1 MIAIKE
7 LTVADAA
14 GLAVLDRVSLDIG
27 PGERVGI
34 VGESGAGKTTLAL
47 AMVGAVRP
55 GLRVV
60 DGTVLVDGRD
70 ALMLRGAAL
79 RELRRHVVSYLHQD
93 PSSALTP
100 TMRVRG
106 QIAEL
111 SGDGS
116 LPAIGARLAALGL
129 PDDRRFLR
137 RYPHQLS
144 GGQQQRLA
152 LARATAGSPRV
163 LILDEPTTGLDPEAR
178 LRALEAID
186 ALARERG
193 LSLVMVTHDLPAAAA
208 LCDRVAVLCGGTLV
222 EQGPVIDVLE
232 NPAAPYT
239 RELVRAFPRI
249 PDVVPAARVNAN
261 VPSEPGSPL
270 APPVLRVQD
279 LAASHRDGRIRRTVV
294 SGISF
299 EAGPG
304 ECVALL
310 GLSGSGKSTIARCVA
325 GFHHPDTGIVE
336 LAGHRLAPD
345 IRDRTVDERRRIQM
359 VAQHSTG
366 SFNPARTIGDA
377 LARPLRLLHGM
388 NAEQAHQRAL
398 SLLDAVGLPGRLA
411 GRHPGELSGGQCQ
424 RAAIARALAAEP
436 SVLICDEMTSNL
448 DAKVQADILDLVAD
462 LRADLRIAVLLIT
475 HDLGV
480 LARAA
485 DRVLILEDGRLRQ
498 PGEAGHILATY
509 AHPVGERI
517 GASVAGS

>member
-1 MIAIKE
+1 VITIEE
-7 LTVADAA
+7 LSVADAA
-14 GLAVLDRVSLDIG
+14 GLPILDRVSLDIG
-27 PGERVGI
+27 PGERVGV

-47 AMVGAVRP
+47 ALVGAVRP

-60 DGTVLVDGRD
+60 GGAVLVDGLD
-70 ALMLRGAAL
+70 ALSLRGRAL
-79 RELRRHVVSYLHQD
+79 RDLRRHVVSYLHQD

-111 SGDGS
+111 SADRS
-116 LPAIGARLAALGL
+116 LTAIGARLTALGL
-129 PDDRRFLR
+129 PGDRRFSR

-152 LARATAGSPRV
+152 LARATAGAPKV
-163 LILDEPTTGLDPEAR
+163 LILDEPTTGLDPAAR
-178 LRALEAID
+178 RRALEAID

-208 LCDRVAVLCGGTLV
+208 LCDRVAVLRGGTLV
-222 EQGPVIDVLE
+222 EQGPVTDVLE
-232 NPAAPYT
+232 NPTAPYT

-249 PDVVPAARVNAN
+249 PDVLPAARVEAESDTALSASRP
-261 VPSEPGSPL
+261 VP
-270 APPVLRVQD
+270 VVRVQG
-279 LAASHRDGRIRRTVV
+279 LAASHRDGRRRRTVV

-325 GFHHPDTGIVE
+325 GLHRPDVGTVE
-336 LAGHRLAPD
+336 LDGHLVAPD
-345 IRDRTVDERRRIQM
+345 VRDRAVDERRRIQM

-388 NAEQAHQRAL
+388 DGEQAHQRTI
-398 SLLDAVGLPGRLA
+398 SLLDAVGLAARLA
-411 GRHPGELSGGQCQ
+411 ERRPGELSGGQCQ

>member
-1 MIAIKE
+1 MIAVEE

-14 GLAVLDRVSLDIG
+14 GLTILDRVSLDIR

-55 GLRVV
+55 GLRVI
-60 DGTVLVDGRD
+60 DGAVLVDGRD
-70 ALMLRGAAL
+70 ALALRGAAL
-79 RELRRHVVSYLHQD
+79 RDLRRHVVSYLHQD

-116 LPAIGARLAALGL
+116 LPAVAARLAALGL

-152 LARATAGSPRV
+152 LARATAGSPRA

-178 LRALEAID
+178 RRALEAID
-186 ALARERG
+186 ARERG

-208 LCDRVAVLCGGTLV
+208 LCDRVAVLRGGVLV
-222 EQGPVIDVLE
+222 EQGPAIDVLE

-249 PDVVPAARVNAN
+249 PDVVPAAHAAANA
-261 VPSEPGSPL
+261 PSDSGSPL
-270 APPVLRVQD
+270 AEPVLRVRD
-279 LAASHRDGRIRRTVV
+279 LAASHRDGRSRRTVV

-299 EAGPG
+299 EAAPG

-325 GFHHPDTGIVE
+325 GFHRPDAGTVE
-336 LAGHRLAPD
+336 LAGRRVALD
-345 IRDRTVDERRRIQM
+345 IRDRTVDERRRVQM
-359 VAQHSTG
+359 VAQHSSG

-388 NAEQAHQRAL
+388 TAEQAHQRTL

-411 GRHPGELSGGQCQ
+411 ARRPGELSGGQCQ
-424 RAAIARALAAEP
+424 RAAIARALAADP

-448 DAKVQADILDLVAD
+448 DAKVQADILDLVAG
-462 LRADLRIAVLLIT
+462 LRADLRVAVLLIT

-485 DRVLILEDGRLRQ
+485 DRVLVLEHGRLRD
-498 PGEAGHILATY
+498 PDEAGHVLATY
-509 AHPVGERI
+509 AHPLPERI
-517 GASVAGS
+517 GAAVTGS

>member
-1 MIAIKE
+1 MIAVEE

-14 GLAVLDRVSLDIG
+14 GLTILDRVSLEIA
-27 PGERVGI
+27 PGERVGV

-55 GLRVV
+55 GVRVV
-60 DGTVLVDGRD
+60 GGAVLVDGRD
-70 ALMLRGAAL
+70 TLSLHGAAL
-79 RELRRHVVSYLHQD
+79 RDLRRHVVAYLHQD

-111 SGDGS
+111 CADRS
-116 LPAIGARLAALGL
+116 LPAIGARLTALGL

-178 LRALEAID
+178 RRALEAID
-186 ALARERG
+186 ELARERG

-208 LCDRVAVLCGGTLV
+208 LCDRVAVLRGGTLV
-222 EQGPVIDVLE
+222 EQGPAVDVLE
-232 NPAAPYT
+232 SPAAPYT

-249 PDVVPAARVNAN
+249 PDVLPAARLEADA
-261 VPSEPGSPL
+261 SLADSRPL
-270 APPVLRVQD
+270 PVLRVQN
-279 LAASHRDGRIRRTVV
+279 LAASHRDGRRRRTVV
-294 SGISF
+294 SGISL

-304 ECVALL
+304 ESIALL

-325 GFHHPDTGIVE
+325 GFHRPDAGTVE
-336 LAGHRLAPD
+336 LDGHRVAPD
-345 IRDRTVDERRRIQM
+345 IRHRTVDERRRIQM

-377 LARPLRLLHGM
+377 LARPLRLLRAM
-388 NAEQAHQRAL
+388 DAEEARERAVG
-398 SLLDAVGLPGRLA
+398 LLDAVGLPARLA
-411 GRHPGELSGGQCQ
+411 DRRPGELSGGQCQ

-448 DAKVQADILDLVAD
+448 DAKVQADILDLVAG

-485 DRVLILEDGRLRQ
+485 DRVLILEDGRLRE

-509 AHPVGERI
+509 AHPVGRRI
-517 GASVAGS
+517 GAAVSG